1 MPSETVAKR
10 ATAPTQAASESA
22 SVAARGW
29 GVFAL
34 GWLVPGLGYWL
45 HRKWI
50 RGGLVLGCI
59 TGMFAIGLA
68 LQGTV
73 YAFNTGDILQML
85 GWLGDFCAGGLYF
98 VTRLVGGGA
107 GNPYQVTGDYGTVF
121 LIAAGLLNLLAA
133 SDARDVY
140 LGRKK

>member
-1 MPSETVAKR
+1 M
-10 ATAPTQAASESA
+10 
-22 SVAARGW
+22 
-29 GVFAL
+29 FAL

-98 VTRLVGGGA
+98 ATRFVGGGA